1 MSPQRKGRALSLTI
15 PAHSQIQQSA
25 LNTNSFVRI
34 KPVHLCCV
42 STMSAK
48 EKPTKS
54 KDARF
59 DTRLPEDQKAMFEK
73 AAILGGYRNLSD
85 FVVTVAR
92 ERALEII
99 AEKERLLASEEDA
112 AIFVDALLNPP
123 APNNALIQAASEYLY
138 RDSR

>member
-1 MSPQRKGRALSLTI
+1 
-15 PAHSQIQQSA
+15 
-25 LNTNSFVRI
+25 
-34 KPVHLCCV
+34 
-42 STMSAK
+42 MSAK
-48 EKPTKS
+48 EKPTNS

-92 ERALEII
+92 EKALEII
-99 AEKERLLASEEDA
+99 AEKERLLASREDA

-123 APNNALIQAASEYLY
+123 APNNALVQAASEYLD
-138 RDSR
+138 RDSQ